1 MNFEHLLGIFNKKS
15 KSTLSN
21 NQRIKGC
28 VQRHTALT
36 ELRIFL
42 QYSKLILYV
51 FGEQAWYKSSILA
64 GS

>member
-51 FGEQAWYKSSILA
+51 FGEQA
-64 GS
+64 

>member
-28 VQRHTALT
+28 VQRDTALT

-51 FGEQAWYKSSILA
+51 FGEQA
-64 GS
+64 